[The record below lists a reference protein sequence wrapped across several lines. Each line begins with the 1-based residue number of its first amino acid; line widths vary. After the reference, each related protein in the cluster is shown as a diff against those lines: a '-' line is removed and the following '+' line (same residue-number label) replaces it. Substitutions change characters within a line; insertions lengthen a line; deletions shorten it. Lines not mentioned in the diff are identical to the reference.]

1 MKKIAIT
8 MRQNTYGSYLEPVS
22 SISDDW
28 MDFFHLIGFMPVLVH
43 NNIEDPVTFF
53 KDNDCSG
60 LLLSNG
66 DNPEISVTNDIP
78 KGTKRDIVEYK
89 LLTYCVSKSLPVLG
103 VCRGHQFINLYFG
116 GFVERVNSHVAVE
129 HNLDILG
136 QKYIK
141 FFNSSVI
148 NRNSYH
154 NLAVPIAG
162 IAQEMT
168 PWAVIHGVVEGMSHI
183 EYPIL
188 TIQWH
193 PERSTQSSENG
204 IDILMIKNHFL
215 GKFED

>member
-1 MKKIAIT
+1 
-8 MRQNTYGSYLEPVS
+8 MRQNTYGSYLELVS
-22 SISDDW
+22 SISDNW
-28 MDFFHLIGFMPVLVH
+28 IDFFNLIGFMPVLVH
-43 NNIEDPVTFF
+43 NNIEDPVNFF

-66 DNPEISVTNDIP
+66 NTPEINVINDIP

-116 GFVERVNSHVAVE
+116 GSIEEVNSHVAVK
-129 HNLDILG
+129 HNLNILG
-136 QKYIK
+136 QKYLQL
-141 FFNSSVI
+141 FNSSVI

-154 NLAVPIAG
+154 NFAVPISG

-168 PWAVIHGVVEGMSHI
+168 PWAVIHGVVEGMSHVI
-183 EYPIL
+183 YPIL

-193 PERSTQSSENG
+193 PERSTQSSDND

-215 GKFED
+215 GKYED